1 MAHAFHCDTVF
12 YGQIFA
18 LDGVLVGI
26 DLQYGPAISGDGQV
40 GAGGV
45 NAVVGLFIFG
55 AILVGEFLVTKVT
68 LLPLQAN
75 GQVVHSG
82 VYIDQ
87 PKERIFVKK
96 RRYFRSDGAHLKVPQ
111 VQCVCVR
118 VKFPALLLAYFPG
131 RCDLPPK
138 IHTP

>member
-1 MAHAFHCDTVF
+1 MAHAFHCNTVF

-68 LLPLQAN
+68 LSFP
-75 GQVVHSG
+75 S
-82 VYIDQ
+82 
-87 PKERIFVKK
+87 K
-96 RRYFRSDGAHLKVPQ
+96 RMVRS
-111 VQCVCVR
+111 C
-118 VKFPALLLAYFPG
+118 
-131 RCDLPPK
+131 
-138 IHTP
+138 TPVST